1 MIGGGRKFE
10 KTQKSKFKKNEDRE
24 TFKQF
29 RNKQNDKSLYRMLK
43 KEKTDVN

>member
-10 KTQKSKFKKNEDRE
+10 KSQKSKFKKNEDRE

-29 RNKQNDKSLYRMLK
+29 RNKHNDKALYRMLRREQK
-43 KEKTDVN
+43 DVS

>member
-24 TFKQF
+24 PFKQF
-29 RNKQNDKSLYRMLK
+29 RNKHNDKALYRMLK
-43 KEKTDVN
+43 REKDVS

>member
-10 KTQKSKFKKNEDRE
+10 KSQKSKFKKNEDRE

-29 RNKQNDKSLYRMLK
+29 RNKHNDKALYRMLRREK
-43 KEKTDVN
+43 KDVS